1 MIQHPSKNNS
11 QINAPILIDFRTN
24 LALYWEGLG
33 GQDGA
38 KMAPNRFKNRSQ
50 NRSKKWSTFG
60 SPQDRFLIDFGLQLG
75 GSRGVRGGSVG
86 RLFGLLKLSWSQD
99 EPKSSPR
106 SPKTLPR
113 ALLEPILT
121 ILGSNLMVFIP
132 NLNDFRPPTWWI
144 LQPTNQPNSQSTNQ
158 PNNQPTKP
166 YIQTSLHP

>member
-11 QINAPILIDFRTN
+11 QINAPILINFSAN
-24 LALYWEGLG
+24 LALFWEGLG
-33 GQDGA
+33 SQVGA
-38 KMAPNRFKNRSQ
+38 KMVPNRSKNRSKH
-50 NRSKKWSTFG
+50 RSKKWSPFG
-60 SPQDRFLIDFGLQLG
+60 SSQDRFLNDFGPQLG
-75 GSRGVRGGSVG
+75 GSRGVRWGSVG

-144 LQPTNQPNSQSTNQ
+144 LQPTNKPNSQSTNQ

-166 YIQTSLHP
+166 YIQISLHP

>member
-1 MIQHPSKNNS
+1 MEPRWHQIASKIDPKIDQKMINFW
-11 QINAPILIDFRTN
+11 IAP
-24 LALYWEGLG
+24 
-33 GQDGA
+33 
-38 KMAPNRFKNRSQ
+38 RSI
-50 NRSKKWSTFG
+50 F
-60 SPQDRFLIDFGLQLG
+60 DRFWAPTWGVQG
-75 GSRGVRGGSVG
+75 GPWGSVG

-166 YIQTSLHP
+166 YIQTSLHPQARGRVGRRQLDMQT